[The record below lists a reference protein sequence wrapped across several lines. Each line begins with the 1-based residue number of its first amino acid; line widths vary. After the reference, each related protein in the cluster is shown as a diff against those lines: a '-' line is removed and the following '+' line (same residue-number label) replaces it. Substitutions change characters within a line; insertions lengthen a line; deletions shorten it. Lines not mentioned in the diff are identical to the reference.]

1 MNALVLLRFSIE
13 LSKTIPR
20 QKQVYPA
27 RLMGVIALLRWVIF
41 GGRGSP
47 DGRKD
52 NADDGTG
59 SPRRPWV
66 AD

>member
-1 MNALVLLRFSIE
+1 
-13 LSKTIPR
+13 
-20 QKQVYPA
+20 
-27 RLMGVIALLRWVIF
+27 MGVIALSRWVIF

-59 SPRRPWV
+59 GLRRAWV